1 MNYKIEKNIP
11 ISKHGHIGSGHLSK
25 IIKQM
30 EVGDSVVLKN
40 RKKANS
46 FTQTIIRMGYKAVTR
61 KVDNG
66 IRVWKM
72 ENKNA
77 NE

>member
-1 MNYKIEKNIP
+1 MKYKIEKNIP
-11 ISKHGHIGSGHLSK
+11 ISAHGHNGSGHLTK
-25 IIKQM
+25 IIKEM
-30 EVGDSVVLKN
+30 EVGDSVLVKN
-40 RKKANS
+40 RIKANS
-46 FTQTIIRMGYKAVTR
+46 FILAIKRLGYKAITR

-66 IRVWKM
+66 IRIWKV

>member
-1 MNYKIEKNIP
+1 MKYKIEKNIP
-11 ISKHGHIGSGHLSK
+11 ISAHGHNGSGHLTK
-25 IIKQM
+25 IIKEM
-30 EVGDSVVLKN
+30 EVGDSVLVKD
-40 RKKANS
+40 RRKANS
-46 FTQTIIRMGYKAVTR
+46 FTLTIKRQGYNAVTR

-66 IRVWKM
+66 IRVWKV

>member
-11 ISKHGHIGSGHLSK
+11 ISAHGHNGSGHLTNLVRK
-25 IIKQM
+25 M
-30 EVGDSVVLKN
+30 EVGDSVLVKD

-46 FTQTIIRMGYKAVTR
+46 LTLTLQRLGYKSVTR
-61 KVDNG
+61 KVDGG

-72 ENKNA
+72 EGE
-77 NE
+77 NENE

>member
-11 ISKHGHIGSGHLSK
+11 VSAHGHNGSGRLAN
-25 IIKQM
+25 IIKEM
-30 EVGDSVVLKN
+30 EVGDSVVVED
-40 RKKANS
+40 RTKANS
-46 FTQTIIRMGYKAVTR
+46 FTLTIKRLGYNAITR

-77 NE
+77 DE

>member
-1 MNYKIEKNIP
+1 MKYKIEKNIP
-11 ISKHGHIGSGHLSK
+11 ISAHGHNRSGHWTK
-25 IIKQM
+25 IIKEM
-30 EVGDSVVLKN
+30 EVGDSVVVKD

-46 FTQTIIRMGYKAVTR
+46 ITLSIKRLGYKPITR

>member
-1 MNYKIEKNIP
+1 MKYKIEKNIP
-11 ISKHGHIGSGHLSK
+11 ISAHGKLGHLTK
-25 IIKQM
+25 IIKEM
-30 EVGDSVVLKN
+30 EVGDSVLVKD

-46 FTQTIIRMGYKAVTR
+46 FTLTIKRQGYNAVTR

-66 IRVWKM
+66 IRVWKV
-72 ENKNA
+72 EKKNA

>member
-1 MNYKIEKNIP
+1 MKYKIEKNIP
-11 ISKHGHIGSGHLSK
+11 ISAHGHNGSGHLTN
-25 IIKQM
+25 IIKEM
-30 EVGDSVVLKN
+30 EVGDSVVVKD

-46 FTQTIIRMGYKAVTR
+46 FTLTIKRMGYKAITR
-61 KVDNG
+61 KVDKG

>member
-1 MNYKIEKNIP
+1 MKIEKNIP
-11 ISKHGHIGSGHLSK
+11 ISEHGHNGSGHLSK
-25 IIKQM
+25 IIRKM
-30 EVGDSVVLKN
+30 EVGDSVVFQD

-46 FTQTIIRMGYKAVTR
+46 FTSSVKRLGYKAVTR